1 VSSPGGCWIVLA
13 RVAVVRT
20 LAGMTPVA
28 LVLSSRSDLVEEVRA
43 AGAAAGVRVVVV
55 DPQEPSATAPASW
68 SDAGTV
74 VVGSDA
80 LAGGV
85 GSLRARG
92 STQGVVVAVVGELAL
107 EDWPRVLD
115 LGAEAVLELPRDR
128 GELVARLGRP
138 PVGSDALVLGVLG
151 GRGGAGASVLSA
163 RLASA
168 FADAGELVLALD
180 ADPDGPGLDVV
191 LAMEQV
197 PGARWSQLG
206 SLGEALPPAALREA
220 LPTAASLAVLAHDA
234 SAESPG
240 TPPSAGEMLRVL
252 DSARSA
258 YDVVVVDLP
267 RAREDVLAA
276 IVPRCAELLVA
287 VTSDVCGAAAAAR
300 ILRRLPPGSSPRL
313 VVREVPGSDLEP
325 DELVAWLGAPI
336 AAQLPHDPRLVLAID
351 QGRAPSPRSRW
362 SRTVRDLARGVEGTR
377 RTAA

>member
-1 VSSPGGCWIVLA
+1 
-13 RVAVVRT
+13 VAVVRT

-43 AGAAAGVRVVVV
+43 AGAAAGVRVEVV
-55 DPQEPSATAPASW
+55 DPRVAPALTW
-68 SDAGTV
+68 PDADTV
-74 VVGSDA
+74 AVGSDA
-80 LAGGV
+80 LADAVAG
-85 GSLRARG
+85 LRSRG
-92 STQGVVVAVVGELAL
+92 PGRLVLVVAVGELAL

-128 GELVARLGRP
+128 GALVARLGRP
-138 PVGSDALVLGVLG
+138 PVGADALVLGVVG

-168 FADAGELVLALD
+168 FADAGDLVLALD

-206 SLGEALPPAALREA
+206 SLGEALPAAALREA

-234 SAESPG
+234 SAASPG
-240 TPPSAGEMLRVL
+240 PPPSAGEMLRVL

-351 QGRAPSPRSRW
+351 QGRPPSPRSRW